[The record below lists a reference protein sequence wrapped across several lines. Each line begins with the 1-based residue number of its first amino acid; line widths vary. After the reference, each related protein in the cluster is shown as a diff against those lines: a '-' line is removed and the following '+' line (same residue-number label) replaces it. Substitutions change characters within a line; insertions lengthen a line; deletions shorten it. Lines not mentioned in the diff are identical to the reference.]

1 MRVPGAR
8 LDPRLASLAEKYLAF
23 LAHAQTPGGR
33 FRNFM
38 DYTRRFLDEEG
49 SEDCFARALGACVEV
64 MVNPGA
70 SPGWRLL
77 AGRLWARAL
86 PHAGT
91 LRAPRAQ
98 ALTLVALRRYH
109 EASPEHAT
117 TVLAERLGQRLL
129 AAYRAAAG
137 PGWYWFEEIMTYA
150 NGALPQGMLAAY
162 VITGHRSYLRVAR
175 ESLDFL
181 NDCCFR
187 RGYAKLVGNRH
198 WYPRG
203 GTPADFDEQPLDAA
217 HLAEANLEAF
227 LVTGASRYRELARRA
242 AAWFQGQNQ
251 LGVSLVDPVTGGC
264 YDGLTP
270 DGVNLNQGAESLLAC
285 LWTQVL
291 MTELEATPV
300 ERPAAGTS

>member
-1 MRVPGAR
+1 MRVPNGC
-8 LDPRLASLAEKYLAF
+8 LEPGLAALAEKYLAF
-23 LAHAQTPGGR
+23 LTYAQTPGGR

-64 MVNPGA
+64 MANPGV

-86 PHAGT
+86 PHAGS

-109 EASPEHAT
+109 EAFPDRAT
-117 TVLAERLGQRLL
+117 AVLVERLGQRLL
-129 AAYRAAAG
+129 TCYRKTAG
-137 PGWYWFEEIMTYA
+137 PGWYWFEDIMTYA
-150 NGALPQGMLAAY
+150 NGALAQGMLAAY
-162 VITGHRSYLRVAR
+162 DITGQRSYLRVAR

-187 RGYAKLVGNRH
+187 HGHARLVGNRH

-217 HLAEANLEAF
+217 HLVEANLEAY
-227 LVTGASRYRELARRA
+227 LVTGVSRYRELARRA
-242 AAWFQGQNQ
+242 AAWFAGQNQ
-251 LGVSLVDPVTGGC
+251 HGVSLVDPVTGGC

-291 MTELEATPV
+291 MRELEATPV
-300 ERPAAGTS
+300 EVPVAGTS